1 MKARPYGKTIVMNR
15 VVAALF
21 SVTGAGV
28 LFLSRNDSEFTLR
41 AIFFLWMMFLVIPIV
56 CFATAIALAET
67 VPIWKSTVSLA
78 LNAVVAVFSVP
89 LLLLLYLSNR
99 LNTGTIVVFVPF
111 IINIVSLTAY
121 RTDPTG
127 NAI

>member
-1 MKARPYGKTIVMNR
+1 MKARPYGKTIIMNR

-21 SVTGAGV
+21 SVMGAGV
-28 LFLSRNDSEFTLR
+28 LFLRRNDSEFTLR

-67 VPIWKSTVSLA
+67 VPIRKSTVSLA

-99 LNTGTIVVFVPF
+99 LTTGAIVVFVPF